1 MRKIKKNKYLKGS
14 LYILIGFFF
23 ALITYLDLNKSNK
36 NDLVVQNDKII
47 TNVTAS
53 ELTSVLNSKSGV
65 ILITHD
71 KSDSSRL
78 LNILL
83 DLKVK
88 ENFYIYNVKNDE
100 LVLELS
106 SDEEEVIVKQKS
118 TKDYETLLEKLGSYT
133 EKYTLEDSGNNI
145 IDTGYK
151 KIYTPMVM
159 FIKNGK
165 IIFSHYIYDSS
176 LEDDDLKEIYSKG
189 INLLV
194 SGKFS

>member
-1 MRKIKKNKYLKGS
+1 MRKIKKNNYLKGS

-23 ALITYLDLNKSNK
+23 ALITYLDLNKSSK

-106 SDEEEVIVKQKS
+106 SDE
-118 TKDYETLLEKLGSYT
+118 D
-133 EKYTLEDSGNNI
+133 
-145 IDTGYK
+145 
-151 KIYTPMVM
+151 
-159 FIKNGK
+159 
-165 IIFSHYIYDSS
+165 
-176 LEDDDLKEIYSKG
+176 
-189 INLLV
+189 
-194 SGKFS
+194 

>member
-71 KSDSSRL
+71 KADSSRL

-83 DLKVK
+83 DLKV
-88 ENFYIYNVKNDE
+88 F
-100 LVLELS
+100 
-106 SDEEEVIVKQKS
+106 
-118 TKDYETLLEKLGSYT
+118 
-133 EKYTLEDSGNNI
+133 
-145 IDTGYK
+145 
-151 KIYTPMVM
+151 
-159 FIKNGK
+159 
-165 IIFSHYIYDSS
+165 H
-176 LEDDDLKEIYSKG
+176 
-189 INLLV
+189 NL
-194 SGKFS
+194 

>member
-23 ALITYLDLNKSNK
+23 ALITYLDLNKSNT

-53 ELTSVLNSKSGV
+53 ELTIVLNSKSGV

-71 KSDSSRL
+71 KADSSRL

-176 LEDDDLKEIYSKG
+176 LEDDDL
-189 INLLV
+189 NLLV

>member
-1 MRKIKKNKYLKGS
+1 MYKR
-14 LYILIGFFF
+14 
-23 ALITYLDLNKSNK
+23 
-36 NDLVVQNDKII
+36 Q
-47 TNVTAS
+47 
-53 ELTSVLNSKSGV
+53 
-65 ILITHD
+65 
-71 KSDSSRL
+71 
-78 LNILL
+78 
-83 DLKVK
+83 
-88 ENFYIYNVKNDE
+88 
-100 LVLELS
+100 
-106 SDEEEVIVKQKS
+106 

-133 EKYTLEDSGNNI
+133 EKYTLEDSDNNI